1 MAVYQIFASADAT
14 IYSRYPDKNTGID
27 QVLEVSVKNSQDGV
41 AFFNKQQL
49 LTQNPYYTYDLAAND
64 NYSTTDQLFP
74 QSDIRRAVLQFSP
87 ADISK
92 LKTFAS
98 QSVSGS
104 YEASLKLNLAFAQ
117 NLSQNYSL
125 DVFPISQSWIMGTG
139 RFAQVPQSTNG
150 VSWLYTGQSG
160 SSEQWVE
167 NTFYWNNINLPQWES
182 ASYNW
187 NYVPTSGQP
196 YYITGGGSWYDDIEV
211 TQSFDYMSNKDT
223 NADITNII
231 TSWFSGSIPNYGLI
245 VKHPQA
251 VEEDPNAFID
261 LKFFSVDTH
270 TIYPPTIEF
279 KWDDSYYY
287 PQGSQYV
294 LSDQITLVLQ
304 NNPGEFSQK
313 NVYKFRTGVRYTY
326 PRRSFSTQSIYLNPL
341 YLSENTCWALQDV
354 KTNEMV
360 IDFDSNYTKLSAD
373 SVSNYFYMYMNGLEI
388 NRYYR
393 ILIKTDIY
401 QTTFGPLAL
410 YDNDLSLYN
419 ALSLYS
425 ANDLSLLPAEEVIL
439 TGQNLVFKVVA

>member
-14 IYSRYPDKNTGID
+14 IYSRYPVKNTGID

-41 AFFNKQQL
+41 AFYNKQQL
-49 LTQNPYYTYDLAAND
+49 LTENPYYTYDLAAND

-74 QSDIRRAVLQFSP
+74 QSDIRRSVLQFSNT
-87 ADISK
+87 DIAK

-98 QSVSGS
+98 QSVSNS
-104 YEASLKLNLAFAQ
+104 YEANLKLNLAFAQ

-125 DVFPISQSWIMGTG
+125 DVYPVSQSWIMGTG

-160 SSEQWVE
+160 SSDQWVE
-167 NTFYWNNINLPQWES
+167 NTFYWSNDNLPLWES
-182 ASYNW
+182 ASYVW
-187 NYVPTSGQP
+187 NYNVTLSSSF
-196 YYITGGGSWYDDIEV
+196 YVTGGGSWYDDIEA

-223 NADITNII
+223 NADITTII
-231 TSWFSGSIPNYGLI
+231 TSWFSGAIPNYGLI

-270 TIYPPTIEF
+270 TIYPPTIQF
-279 KWDDSYYY
+279 KWNDAYYF

-304 NNPGEFSQK
+304 NNAGEYSQGS
-313 NVYKFRTGVRYTY
+313 VFKFRTGVRYTY
-326 PRRSFSTQSIYLNPL
+326 PARSFSTQSIYLNPL
-341 YLSENTCWALQDV
+341 YLSENTSWALQDV

-360 IDFDSNYTKLSAD
+360 IDFDSSYTKLSAD

>member
-14 IYSRYPDKNTGID
+14 IYSRYPVKNTGID

-41 AFFNKQQL
+41 AFYNKQQL
-49 LTQNPYYTYDLAAND
+49 LTENPYYTYDLAAND

-74 QSDIRRAVLQFSP
+74 QSDIRRSVLQFSNT
-87 ADISK
+87 DIAK

-98 QSVSGS
+98 QSVSNS
-104 YEASLKLNLAFAQ
+104 YEANLKLNLAFAQ

-125 DVFPISQSWIMGTG
+125 DVYPVSQSWIMGTG

-160 SSEQWVE
+160 SSDQWVE
-167 NTFYWNNINLPQWES
+167 NTFYWSNDNLPLWES
-182 ASYNW
+182 ASYVW
-187 NYVPTSGQP
+187 NYNVTPSSSF
-196 YYITGGGSWYDDIEV
+196 YVTGGGSWYDDIEA
-211 TQSFDYMSNKDT
+211 TQSFDYMSNKDA

-270 TIYPPTIEF
+270 TIYPPTIQF
-279 KWDDSYYY
+279 KWNDAYYF

-304 NNPGEFSQK
+304 NNAGEYSQGS
-313 NVYKFRTGVRYTY
+313 VFKFRTGVRYTY
-326 PRRSFSTQSIYLNPL
+326 PARSFSTQSIYLNPL
-341 YLSENTCWALQDV
+341 YLSENTSWALQDV

-360 IDFDSNYTKLSAD
+360 IDFDSSYTKLSAD